1 MLVARV
7 AGMLKDKAPDQNIA
21 LSSLGG
27 GLFGTVPPDMVAAQL
42 NTQILSEV
50 KGERYLTL
58 CLGYLDQ
65 RTGSVRMVQAG
76 HPPPLVLRQ
85 EGDVERLGTG
95 GMPIGLLED
104 ARYDTFEFRLRSGDK
119 LLLYSDGLTECPLA
133 VGGFLEE
140 DGLIALCR
148 KHGMARGEEMISRMA
163 GDLVRMSGAVD
174 FPDDASALLVEYDGR
189 GLATQPHPLRDEMP
203 VAGDGEPF
211 ASHLPWQEHGAV
223 AVFGGLRPARAEAGG
238 VDMALFLRVQVV
250 FRHVGEAME
259 HADAPYAVDR
269 VSGFLHHL
277 AGKRVLR
284 ALAGVDPAAGQLQ
297 FRPRFFL
304 ERGEN
309 AVARVDDGIDAG
321 AGRVT
326 LLGQGRASETAVH
339 GSSCCCRPRSC
350 QPGGLSPR

>member
-42 NTQILSEV
+42 NTQILNEV

-148 KHGMARGEEMISRMA
+148 KHGMAR
-163 GDLVRMSGAVD
+163 
-174 FPDDASALLVEYDGR
+174 
-189 GLATQPHPLRDEMP
+189 
-203 VAGDGEPF
+203 
-211 ASHLPWQEHGAV
+211 
-223 AVFGGLRPARAEAGG
+223 AR
-238 VDMALFLRVQVV
+238 R
-250 FRHVGEAME
+250 
-259 HADAPYAVDR
+259 
-269 VSGFLHHL
+269 
-277 AGKRVLR
+277 
-284 ALAGVDPAAGQLQ
+284 
-297 FRPRFFL
+297 
-304 ERGEN
+304 
-309 AVARVDDGIDAG
+309 
-321 AGRVT
+321 
-326 LLGQGRASETAVH
+326 
-339 GSSCCCRPRSC
+339 
-350 QPGGLSPR
+350 

>member
-1 MLVARV
+1 VPARGSWRSRRNWWTRPTSLEGALAKIRQLYDAIEADLDEARRLQTSFLNDTHRRFAAAQVSLWLQASGHVGGDMVGFFDVSQHVFGFYSMDVSGHGVAAGMLVARV

-174 FPDDASALLVEYDGR
+174 FPDDASALLVEYDG
-189 GLATQPHPLRDEMP
+189 
-203 VAGDGEPF
+203 
-211 ASHLPWQEHGAV
+211 
-223 AVFGGLRPARAEAGG
+223 
-238 VDMALFLRVQVV
+238 
-250 FRHVGEAME
+250 
-259 HADAPYAVDR
+259 
-269 VSGFLHHL
+269 SG
-277 AGKRVLR
+277 R
-284 ALAGVDPAAGQLQ
+284 
-297 FRPRFFL
+297 
-304 ERGEN
+304 
-309 AVARVDDGIDAG
+309 
-321 AGRVT
+321 
-326 LLGQGRASETAVH
+326 
-339 GSSCCCRPRSC
+339 
-350 QPGGLSPR
+350 